1 MRMMLKAQMDTA
13 AATQSIEAGRLPAAM
28 QSMMEQ
34 LKPEAAYFGPDEGH
48 RTAFIVFQMDDP
60 SQLPA
65 ISEPLFSE
73 MGAKIHIFPVMD
85 RDDLERG
92 LSALGQG
99 HN

>member
-13 AATQSIEAGRLPAAM
+13 AATKAIQEGRMPTVM
-28 QSMMEQ
+28 QTMMEK
-34 LKPEAAYFGPDEGH
+34 LRPEAAYFGPYGGQ
-48 RTAFIVFQMDDP
+48 RTAFIIFQMDDP

-73 MGAKIHIFPVMD
+73 FNARVDIFPVMD

-92 LSALGQG
+92 LSALGNHG
-99 HN
+99 